1 MDPGEIIIYAAILG
15 LLVGIVWSLKYI
27 AIIDRKIE
35 AMDAKITRMLS
46 KKRR

>member
-35 AMDAKITRMLS
+35 SMDAKITRMLA

>member
-1 MDPGEIIIYAAILG
+1 MDPGEIVIYAAILG

-35 AMDAKITRMLS
+35 AMDKKITSALAR
-46 KKRR
+46 KRK